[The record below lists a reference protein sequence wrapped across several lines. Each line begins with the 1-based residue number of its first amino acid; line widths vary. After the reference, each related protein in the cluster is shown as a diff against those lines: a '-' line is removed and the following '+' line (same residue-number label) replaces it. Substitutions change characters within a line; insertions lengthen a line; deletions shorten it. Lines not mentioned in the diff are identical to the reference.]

1 MKKKGTTVVQIDSA
15 GAGDIVSMA
24 GLGNPSIGHTLAN
37 VEVRCLQFTFP
48 LSKEFMLCFADVFL
62 YSCFFQVLAALPTFE
77 LDPPTISMTFGVND
91 SPLAGR
97 DGTHVSS
104 LLKFGIIS
112 IIVILHH

>member
-1 MKKKGTTVVQIDSA
+1 MLKYVV
-15 GAGDIVSMA
+15 DI
-24 GLGNPSIGHTLAN
+24 LFIL
-37 VEVRCLQFTFP
+37 
-48 LSKEFMLCFADVFL
+48 EFMLCSTDFFFL
-62 YSCFFQVLAALPTFE
+62 YSRVFQVLAALPTFE

-112 IIVILHH
+112 VVLILHHYLLLLYPCI